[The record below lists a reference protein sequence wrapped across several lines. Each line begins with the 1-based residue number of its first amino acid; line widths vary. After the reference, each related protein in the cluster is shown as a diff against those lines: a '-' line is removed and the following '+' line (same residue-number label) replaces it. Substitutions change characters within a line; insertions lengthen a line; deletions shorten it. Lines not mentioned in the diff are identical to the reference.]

1 MLQILIVLSLLL
13 TFYLIMIM
21 PNFLRRK
28 EMKPFLQRDY
38 AHRGLHSADKLI
50 PENSMAAFREA
61 LNNNLAIEQMY
72 LSGKFLFFCFLTGRC
87 EQLFLQ
93 ILNRFIEICDCLVQ
107 LCGLFLMAFGHLLDR
122 KALAVHQL
130 TKGFNCLFLKLHE
143 RFHF

>member
-61 LNNNLAIEQMY
+61 LNNNLAIE
-72 LSGKFLFFCFLTGRC
+72 LDIHLTRDN
-87 EQLFLQ
+87 Q
-93 ILNRFIEICDCLVQ
+93 IVVFHDET
-107 LCGLFLMAFGHLLDR
+107 LDR
-122 KALAVHQL
+122 ICHVPGTIENSSVTIQNHPYSKMKSGWPEIA
-130 TKGFNCLFLKLHE
+130 FLIAS
-143 RFHF
+143 